1 MNAIQKHI
9 LKIGLLLALF
19 AIGATSLVVI
29 TEQAT
34 RQKIIDNERE
44 ALLSALNALV
54 PAEKYNNDILLDTL
68 IVPESYLLSTTEPTA
83 AYRAR
88 MDNKPVAIV
97 FTSVA
102 PNGYNGKIKLLIGV
116 KHDGILAGVR
126 VISHKET
133 PGLGDKIDERKANW
147 IHQFKDL
154 SLMNPDSSKWH
165 VKRDGGEFDQFTGA
179 TITPRAVIAAVKNA
193 LHYFERHQE
202 QLFQASEL
210 TTAHD

>member
-68 IVPESYLLSTTEPTA
+68 IVPESFYFLRLNQPL
-83 AYRAR
+83 
-88 MDNKPVAIV
+88 PIV
-97 FTSVA
+97 
-102 PNGYNGKIKLLIGV
+102 
-116 KHDGILAGVR
+116 LAWI
-126 VISHKET
+126 IS
-133 PGLGDKIDERKANW
+133 L
-147 IHQFKDL
+147 
-154 SLMNPDSSKWH
+154 
-165 VKRDGGEFDQFTGA
+165 
-179 TITPRAVIAAVKNA
+179 
-193 LHYFERHQE
+193 
-202 QLFQASEL
+202 
-210 TTAHD
+210 